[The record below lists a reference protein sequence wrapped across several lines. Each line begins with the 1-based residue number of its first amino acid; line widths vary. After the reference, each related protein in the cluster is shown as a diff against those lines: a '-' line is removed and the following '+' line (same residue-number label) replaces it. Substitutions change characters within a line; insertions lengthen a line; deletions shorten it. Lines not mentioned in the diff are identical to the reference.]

1 MAVDAGDP
9 SPVPTGK
16 PATLEDVAAAAGVS
30 RALVSIVI
38 REAPGASA
46 ATRERVLRAADE
58 LGYRPDVRARLL
70 ARTQSKLI
78 GTVFGM
84 AGTFHF
90 DVLDGLYNA
99 AEDRGYELILSALT
113 HSRGEARA
121 VQSLQ
126 DFRLDALI
134 MIGPDTDTPTLAGKV
149 PLVLVGWRVDDP
161 TVDSVRTSDAQG
173 MALAV
178 DHLVERGH
186 RRIVHVDGGDGTV
199 SKSRRDEFLRAM
211 DAHGL
216 KGEARVLAGGLTRLE
231 GYTAAR
237 TMIDDPRLPTAVIGF
252 NDEVAVS
259 VLEAF
264 LHAGY
269 RVPQDVSVIGWD
281 NSLVSKL
288 PHIRLT
294 TVSQDPP
301 LMAKLAVDRAIA
313 RVEGGPIGERDIVL
327 EPSLKVRATTGSAR
341 VD

>member
-1 MAVDAGDP
+1 MDTGDRRPAP
-9 SPVPTGK
+9 SGK
-16 PATLEDVAAAAGVS
+16 RATLADVAALAGVS

-70 ARTQSKLI
+70 ARSQSKLI

-90 DVLDGLYNA
+90 DVLDGLYTA
-99 AEDRGYELILSALT
+99 AEERGYELILSALT

-126 DFRLDALI
+126 DFRFDALV
-134 MIGPDTDTPTLAGKV
+134 MIGPDTEKPMLAGKV
-149 PLVLVGWRVDDP
+149 PLVTVGWCVDDP
-161 TVDSVRTSDAQG
+161 AVDAVRTSDAEG

-186 RRIVHVDGGDGTV
+186 RRIVHVDGGEGTI
-199 SKSRRDEFLRAM
+199 STSRREEFIRAM
-211 DAHGL
+211 DRHGL
-216 KGEARVLAGGLTRLE
+216 KADARVLTGGLTRLE

-237 TMIDDPRLPTAVIGF
+237 TMLDDPHLPTAVIGF

-259 VLEAF
+259 VLEA
-264 LHAGY
+264 LIHAGY
-269 RVPQDVSVIGWD
+269 RVPQDISVIGWD
-281 NSLVSKL
+281 NSEVAKL
-288 PHIRLT
+288 PHVRLT
-294 TVSQDPP
+294 TVSQDAA
-301 LMAKLAVDRAIA
+301 LIAKLAIDRAIA
-313 RVEGGPIGERDIVL
+313 RVEGMPVGERDVVL
-327 EPSLKVRATTGSAR
+327 DPSLMVRATTAAAR
-341 VD
+341 TD

>member
-1 MAVDAGDP
+1 MDTGDGRP
-9 SPVPTGK
+9 APVGK
-16 PATLEDVAAAAGVS
+16 RATLADVAAKAGVS

-38 REAPGASA
+38 RDAPGAST
-46 ATRERVLRAADE
+46 ATRQRVLRAAEE

-70 ARTQSKLI
+70 ARSQSRLI

-90 DVLDGLYNA
+90 DVLDGLYTA

-113 HSRGEARA
+113 QSRGEERA

-126 DFRLDALI
+126 DFRFDALI
-134 MIGPDTDTPTLAGKV
+134 MIGPDTERPTLAGKV
-149 PLVLVGWRVDDP
+149 PLVLVGWHVGDP
-161 TVDSVRTSDAQG
+161 AVDSVRTSDADG
-173 MALAV
+173 MKLAV

-186 RRIVHVDGGDGTV
+186 RRIVHVDGGDGTI

-211 DAHGL
+211 AAHGL
-216 KGEARVLAGGLTRLE
+216 TADARVLTGGLTRLE

-237 TMIDDPRLPTAVIGF
+237 TMLDDPQLPTAVIGF

-281 NSLVSKL
+281 NSQVSKL

-294 TVSQDPP
+294 TVSQDPR

-313 RVEGGPIGERDIVL
+313 RIEGTPIQQRDVVL
-327 EPSLKVRATTGSAR
+327 EPTLMVRATTGAAR
-341 VD
+341 RD

>member
-1 MAVDAGDP
+1 MP
-9 SPVPTGK
+9 SGK
-16 PATLEDVAAAAGVS
+16 RVTLEDVAAAAGVS

-46 ATRERVLRAADE
+46 ATRERVMRAAAD

-70 ARTQSKLI
+70 ARSRSRLI

-90 DVLDGLYNA
+90 DVLDGLYTA
-99 AEDRGYELILSALT
+99 AEARGYELILSALT

-126 DFRLDALI
+126 DFRLDALV
-134 MIGPDTDTPTLAGKV
+134 MVGPDIEKPLLAGIV
-149 PLVLVGWRVDDP
+149 PLIAVGWRVDDP
-161 TVDSVRTSDAQG
+161 AVDCVRTSDAKG

-186 RRIVHVDGGDGTV
+186 RQIVHVDGGEGTI
-199 SKSRRDEFLRAM
+199 STSRRNEFLAAM
-211 DAHGL
+211 DRHGL
-216 KGEARVLAGGLTRLE
+216 AAHARVLSGGLTRLE

-237 TMIDDPRLPTAVIGF
+237 TMLDDPHLPTAVIGF

-259 VLEAF
+259 VLEAS
-264 LHAGY
+264 LHAGH
-269 RVPQDVSVIGWD
+269 RVPQEISVIGWD
-281 NSLVSKL
+281 NSLASKL

-294 TVSQDPP
+294 TVSQDPS
-301 LMAKLAVDRAIA
+301 LIAKLAIDRAID
-313 RVEGGPIGERDIVL
+313 RVEGAAVAERDVVL
-327 EPSLKVRATTGSAR
+327 EPTLMVRATTAVAR

>member
-1 MAVDAGDP
+1 MAVDAGDAP
-9 SPVPTGK
+9 PVPTGK
-16 PATLEDVAAAAGVS
+16 RARLADVAAAAGVS

-70 ARTQSKLI
+70 ARSQSKLI

-113 HSRGEARA
+113 QSRGEARA

-126 DFRLDALI
+126 DFRFDALI
-134 MIGPDTDTPTLAGKV
+134 MIGPDTEKPTLAGKV

-199 SKSRRDEFLRAM
+199 SKSPRRVPAG
-211 DAHGL
+211 HGC
-216 KGEARVLAGGLTRLE
+216 ARPQSRGQGARGRPDPTRGVYRGTHHDRRPAPADGGHRVQRR
-231 GYTAAR
+231 G
-237 TMIDDPRLPTAVIGF
+237 
-252 NDEVAVS
+252 AVS

-264 LHAGY
+264 LHAGH

-288 PHIRLT
+288 PHIRLS

-301 LMAKLAVDRAIA
+301 LIAKLAIDRAIA
-313 RVEGGPIGERDIVL
+313 RVEGVSVGERDIVL
-327 EPSLKVRATTGSAR
+327 EPSVKVRATTGSAR